1 MNVINKNQSVPN
13 GNEIIINKN
22 YSYFSIYDAPLSSQA
37 LTALTLSKQTS
48 SLLWITE
55 NISEMERLYEN
66 INTFNSDN
74 TSVYLLRP
82 FCHDPV
88 IIGEHIRLLN
98 KLKKNKKLIIITCT
112 SALKN
117 NLPTLENVGKA
128 LLNLNLK
135 TEILINK
142 LVSWLI
148 ENGYKDQIEVYS
160 QGEFSHRGGIIDCWP
175 AGCFHPIRIEFFDDK
190 IESIRIFNAQTQ
202 CSLEKINEI
211 EISAIN
217 IMQSNCM
224 SIIDFLPSKKI
235 IVNHPEFN
243 LKAEV
248 IDNNFKFFDT
258 KLKPIGI
265 NFSPLEAEEN
275 RRKFVEGLCLNEVKN
290 NNIFFYF
297 ETLGTKNRFN
307 ELYKD
312 INNFEKINIRK
323 GVIFESSINCEKNE
337 IIISE
342 NDFYKYNNYRNYQSK
357 NLKHYKKQERIS
369 EAADIQPG
377 DYVVHVEYGVGKY
390 LGIVE
395 TKSNNK
401 NIECLCIE
409 YANKAKIYL
418 QITQAHLLTRYKG
431 ASKKTPKPHILGSK
445 KWIKDRDNAESSAK
459 DLAVI
464 LLENQAKRKTEVGY
478 KYGDDCPLQIEF
490 ESSFPYQE
498 TDDQLNACK
507 ELKNDMQ
514 KKIPMDR
521 LLCGDVGFGK
531 TEVAMRCAFKAIMDN
546 KQVAVLVPT
555 TILAQQ
561 HFYTFTERMAPFSIN
576 IEMIS
581 RFRSK
586 KQQNDILSN
595 IQLGKIDLLIGTHR
609 ILSNDIKFKDLGLV
623 VIDEE
628 QRFGVKAKE
637 KLKIV
642 ASQTDVITL
651 SATPIPRTLY
661 MGLTG
666 VRDFSTISSAP
677 QKRQPIETLVKTYEE
692 TELIKHVN
700 REIKRNGQIFYLH
713 NRVKSI
719 YTIEKKLKKIFPN
732 LKIAVAHGQ
741 MNENL
746 LSSIMDKFINK
757 SFDIL
762 ICTTI
767 IENGVDIPNCNTII
781 IDDAD
786 KFGLSELYQLR
797 GRVGRSNNKA
807 FAYFILSDKA
817 ETNSIAKE
825 RMNAIKR
832 YSGLGSGL
840 RLAIRDLEIR
850 GAGNILGSKQSGHIS
865 AVGFDLYCQLLKRT
879 IAIMKGDVPPP
890 IIDVSIQIDFINFS
904 PSSKDIYNG
913 AYIPFDYIEDENIR
927 LQLYQRLSSVCSKKE
942 MIMIKNEIKDRFGKI
957 PNELIRLL
965 LISELRIKAAEKKIK
980 TINIR
985 NLKMIIKD
993 KNGYIQKNNH
1003 HIVLNKQKSTP
1014 LLKEIIKIIAKIKF

>member
-1 MNVINKNQSVPN
+1 MNVTNQNQSMPST
-13 GNEIIINKN
+13 NEIIINKN
-22 YSYFSIYDAPLSSQA
+22 YSYFSMLDTPLSSQA
-37 LTALTLSKQTS
+37 LTALVLSKQTS

-55 NISEMERLYEN
+55 NISEMEKLYEN
-66 INTFNSDN
+66 INTFNSNN
-74 TSVYLLRP
+74 TSIYLLRP

-88 IIGEHIRLLN
+88 IIGENIRLLN
-98 KLKKNKKLIIITCT
+98 KLKKNNKLIIITCI
-112 SALKN
+112 SALQN
-117 NLPTLENVGKA
+117 NLPKLENVEKS
-128 LLNLNLK
+128 LVNLNLK
-135 TEILINK
+135 TYILLDDLIK
-142 LVSWLI
+142 WLI
-148 ENGYKDQIEVYS
+148 KNGYKNQIEVYS

-175 AGCFHPIRIEFFDDK
+175 TGNFHPVRIEFFDDK
-190 IESIRIFNAQTQ
+190 IESIRIFNSQTQ

-211 EISAIN
+211 EISAVN
-217 IMQSNCM
+217 ITQSDCV
-224 SIIDFLPSKKI
+224 SIIEYLPSDKI

-243 LKAEV
+243 QKAE
-248 IDNNFKFFDT
+248 IINHDFKFYDT

-265 NFSPLEAEEN
+265 NFSPLEAEKN
-275 RRKFVEGLCLNEVKN
+275 RRKFVENLCFNDIKN
-290 NNIFFYF
+290 NKIFFYF
-297 ETLGTKNRFN
+297 ETLGTKNRFK

-323 GVIFESSINCEKNE
+323 GVVFESSINCEKSE
-337 IIISE
+337 IIICE
-342 NDFYKYNNYRNYQSK
+342 NDFYKYNNYRSFQSK
-357 NLKHYKKQERIS
+357 YLKHYKKQERIS

-395 TKSNNK
+395 TRSNKK

-409 YANKAKIYL
+409 YANKTKIYL
-418 QITQAHLLTRYKG
+418 QVTQAHLLTRYKG
-431 ASKKTPKPHILGSK
+431 TNKKTPKPHILGSK

-459 DLAVI
+459 DLAAI
-464 LLENQAKRKTEVGY
+464 LLENQAKRKTEAGY

-531 TEVAMRCAFKAIMDN
+531 TEVAMRCAFKAIMND

-586 KQQNDILSN
+586 KQQKDILTN
-595 IQLGKIDLLIGTHR
+595 IQSGKIDLLIGTHR
-609 ILSNDIKFKDLGLV
+609 ILSNDVKFNDLGLV
-623 VIDEE
+623 IIDEE

-637 KLKIV
+637 KLKMI
-642 ASQTDVITL
+642 ASKTDVITM

-677 QKRQPIETLVKTYEE
+677 QKRQPIETLIKVYKESE
-692 TELIKHVN
+692 IIKHVD
-700 REIKRNGQIFYLH
+700 REIKRNGQVFYLH

-719 YTIEKKLKKIFPN
+719 YSVEYKLRKLFPN
-732 LKIAVAHGQ
+732 LKIAIAHGQ
-741 MNENL
+741 MNEYE
-746 LSSIMDKFINK
+746 LSKIMENFINK

-781 IDDAD
+781 IDNAD

-797 GRVGRSNNKA
+797 GRVGRSSNKA
-807 FAYFILSDKA
+807 FAYLILS
-817 ETNSIAKE
+817 ETSQINNVAKD
-825 RMNAIKR
+825 RMNAIQR

-840 RLAIRDLEIR
+840 RLATRDLEIR

-879 IAIMKGDVPPP
+879 IAILKGDVPPP

-904 PSSKDIYNG
+904 PSSGDKDNG
-913 AYIPFDYIEDENIR
+913 AYIPFNYIEDENIR
-927 LQLYQRLSSVCSKKE
+927 LQLYQRLSSICSKKE
-942 MIMIKNEIKDRFGKI
+942 IIMIKNEIKDRFGKI
-957 PNELIRLL
+957 PNEIIRLL

-985 NLKMIIKD
+985 DLKIIIKN
-993 KNGYIQKNNH
+993 KNGYIQKNNN
-1003 HIVLNKQKSTP
+1003 HIVLEKQKSTS
-1014 LLKEIIKIIAKIKF
+1014 LLKEIIKIISEIKF